1 MTTLNTMVKRVAGL
15 QGTKDVSDWEDQFIA
30 SIVQKTREGEDT
42 SGLSERQITALE
54 RLFEKHFAA

>member
-1 MTTLNTMVKRVAGL
+1 MVKRVAGL